1 MPEPPGIVVYI
12 GARLEGVR
20 LTSLFVLR
28 SVEPPID
35 TIVGR
40 TVAGIQRLGKRMV
53 IGFRG
58 CALGR
63 SEDVRRGSIAQSVAC
78 LRVPTC
84 SSPRSG
90 DRFAIASGCQEAA
103 VHR

>member
-40 TVAGIQRLGKRMV
+40 TVAGIQ
-53 IGFRG
+53 
-58 CALGR
+58 
-63 SEDVRRGSIAQSVAC
+63 
-78 LRVPTC
+78 
-84 SSPRSG
+84 
-90 DRFAIASGCQEAA
+90 
-103 VHR
+103 

>member
-53 IGFRG
+53 IGRRP
-58 CALGR
+58 LGLPA
-63 SEDVRRGSIAQSVAC
+63 DGSQAK
-78 LRVPTC
+78 L
-84 SSPRSG
+84 PRLCP
-90 DRFAIASGCQEAA
+90 RK
-103 VHR
+103 V